1 MSRTVRTRRLLAIVL
16 FLAGAAGCGGG
27 GGAHAP
33 MVRAWVVGR
42 PGPDFDPQGPP
53 DPTRWALERLLSHGL
68 VDEDSTGRI
77 VPAAARGIAASDDSL
92 TWTFRLDPT
101 LAFADGTPCHSEDVR
116 DALTAGLTREDQS
129 TKAWLLGAVRG
140 VDQVRAGKPMP
151 ALGIDTPDPHTLVL
165 RLVRADRHLLEKL
178 ALPGVSAPWR
188 ANHASDPHTWSTMVG
203 LGPWRVVREEPG
215 RRLVLARGRAGWNGP
230 GVADAPDSV
239 VVKFV
244 IGAARALQQLR
255 SGAADLL
262 WPVPPG
268 LEADRMPAGY
278 VLMDRAATPARQLLL
293 VMRADRPPT
302 SKLPARQALAHALN
316 RDELVHGLDVAR
328 DGGAWL
334 PGAPPFEF
342 PSLSGETVQSW
353 LDRGGF
359 GRSFHAVMAYDA
371 DGPAADAAPLVQGE
385 WARLNIYVDLDA
397 QRGARLTKEML
408 DGRAHVLLV
417 DTQPLVDDLSAAL
430 APLVMPARGGP
441 VGAFRSGWRTHDL
454 DPWLRPVRGASAPD
468 AALVQGRIAESGV
481 ALPLTG
487 LGWRW
492 VAREDGAGTA
502 FHPHFGPQ
510 LATPA
515 AR

>member
-1 MSRTVRTRRLLAIVL
+1 MI
-16 FLAGAAGCGGG
+16 
-27 GGAHAP
+27 
-33 MVRAWVVGR
+33 
-42 PGPDFDPQGPP
+42 
-53 DPTRWALERLLSHGL
+53 
-68 VDEDSTGRI
+68 
-77 VPAAARGIAASDDSL
+77 
-92 TWTFRLDPT
+92 
-101 LAFADGTPCHSEDVR
+101 
-116 DALTAGLTREDQS
+116 
-129 TKAWLLGAVRG
+129 
-140 VDQVRAGKPMP
+140 
-151 ALGIDTPDPHTLVL
+151 
-165 RLVRADRHLLEKL
+165 
-178 ALPGVSAPWR
+178 
-188 ANHASDPHTWSTMVG
+188 G
-203 LGPWRVVREEPG
+203 LGPWRVSREEPG
-215 RRLVLARGRAGWNGP
+215 RRLVLARGKGGWTASN
-230 GVADAPDSV
+230 VEEAPDTV

-268 LEADRMPAGY
+268 LDADRVPAGY
-278 VLMDRAATPARQLLL
+278 VMMDRPARPARHLLL

-316 RDELVHGLDVAR
+316 RDEVVHGLDFAR
-328 DGGAWL
+328 PGAASWL

-371 DGPAADAAPLVQGE
+371 DGPAAEAAPLVQGE
-385 WARLNIYVDLDA
+385 WSRLNLYVDLDA
-397 QRGARLTKEML
+397 LRGARLSKEML
-408 DGRAHVLLV
+408 DGRAHLLLV
-417 DTQPLVDDLSAAL
+417 DAQPLLDDLAAAL

-441 VGAFRSGWRTHDL
+441 VGAFRSGWRTREL
-454 DPWLRPVRGASAPD
+454 DPWLRPSKRGETAPD
-468 AALVQGRIAESGV
+468 PAPAQDRVVESAV

-492 VAREDGAGTA
+492 VAREEGPETA

>member
-1 MSRTVRTRRLLAIVL
+1 MSRTVRTRRLLAILLCVA
-16 FLAGAAGCGGG
+16 AGAAGCGGG
-27 GGAHAP
+27 NAHAP
-33 MVRAWVVGR
+33 VVRAWVVGR

-53 DPTRWALERLLSHGL
+53 DPTRWAIERLLSHGL

-77 VPAAARGIAASDDSL
+77 VPAAARGIAASADSL
-92 TWTFRLDPT
+92 TWTFRLDPA
-101 LAFADGTPCHSEDVR
+101 LAFADGTPCHSDDLR
-116 DALTAGLTREDQS
+116 DALIAGLGREDHS
-129 TKAWLLGAVRG
+129 TKAWLLSAVRG

-151 ALGIDTPDPHTLVL
+151 ALGIESPDPHTLVL
-165 RLVRADRHLLEKL
+165 HLARADRQLLQKL

-188 ANHASDPHTWSTMVG
+188 ARHASDPHTWANMVG
-203 LGPWRVVREEPG
+203 LGPWRVSREEQG
-215 RRLVLARGRAGWNGP
+215 RRLVLARGRSGWSGP
-230 GVADAPDSV
+230 ALADAPDSV

-244 IGAARALQQLR
+244 IGGARALQQLR

-268 LEADRMPAGY
+268 VSADRIPAGY
-278 VLMDRAATPARQLLL
+278 VMMDRQATPRRELLL

-316 RDELVHGLDVAR
+316 RDEVVHGLDFAR
-328 DGGAWL
+328 EGGTWL

-385 WARLNIYVDLDA
+385 WARLNIYVDLDG

-408 DGRAHVLLV
+408 DGRAHILLV
-417 DTQPLVDDLSAAL
+417 ETQPLFDDLAAAL
-430 APLVMPARGGP
+430 APLVMPMRGGP
-441 VGAFRSGWRTHDL
+441 VGAWRGGWRTRDL
-454 DPWLRPVRGASAPD
+454 DPWLRPARGATPPD
-468 AALVQGRIAESGV
+468 PALAQGRIAESGV
-481 ALPLTG
+481 ALPITG

-492 VAREDGAGTA
+492 VAREQGPQTA